1 MKPAVILW
9 LYLVVLLAG
18 GIYGFVKAGSKVSL
32 ITSLVFGA
40 VLGLCAAGVI
50 PGAFTG
56 DVVLTALV
64 VVFAIRF
71 QKTKKLM
78 PAGVMTL
85 VTIAALLVRAMM
97 TWA

>member
-1 MKPAVILW
+1 MKPETILW
-9 LYLVVLLAG
+9 LYLVLLLAG
-18 GIYGFVKAGSKVSL
+18 GVFGFVKAGSKVSL
-32 ITSLVFGA
+32 ISSLVFG
-40 VLGLCAAGVI
+40 VLIGLCAAHVI
-50 PGAFTG
+50 PGAYSG

-85 VTIAALLVRAMM
+85 VTIAALLIRAMM
-97 TWA
+97 LWG

>member
-1 MKPAVILW
+1 MKPEVILW

-18 GIYGFVKAGSKVSL
+18 GIFGFVKAKSMVSL
-32 ITSLVFGA
+32 VSSLVFGLL
-40 VLGLCAAGVI
+40 LGLAAAHVI
-50 PGAFTG
+50 PGLYTG
-56 DVVLTALV
+56 DLILTILV
-64 VVFAIRF
+64 VVFAMRF

-97 TWA
+97 LWG

>member
-1 MKPAVILW
+1 MRPQVILW

-18 GIYGFVKAGSKVSL
+18 GIFGFVKAKSAVSL
-32 ITSLVFGA
+32 VTSLAFGA
-40 VLGLCAAGVI
+40 LIALAAAGII
-50 PGAFTG
+50 PGAYTA
-56 DVVLTALV
+56 DLLLTILV
-64 VVFAIRF
+64 VVFAWRF

-97 TWA
+97 MWG